1 MAHVIVQVNGRPY
14 TMQCPEGEEDHLREL
29 AELLDSEVQRVKTS
43 VGNVG
48 DIRML
53 VMAGLMVAD
62 RLSEAIQKIQAL
74 EEQVNGLREAKNA
87 AQLEVLEVQASL
99 GERLL
104 VASER
109 LEVLAQH
116 LGK

>member
-1 MAHVIVQVNGRPY
+1 
-14 TMQCPEGEEDHLREL
+14 
-29 AELLDSEVQRVKTS
+29 
-43 VGNVG
+43 
-48 DIRML
+48 ML

-62 RLSEAIQKIQAL
+62 RLSEAIQKIQNL

-87 AQLEVLEVQASL
+87 AQLEALEVQASL

>member
-14 TMQCPEGEEDHLREL
+14 TMQCPEGEEAHLRDL

-62 RLSEAIQKIQAL
+62 RLSEAIQKIQNL

-87 AQLEVLEVQASL
+87 AQLEALEVQASL
-99 GERLL
+99 GERLI

-109 LEVLAQH
+109 LEALAQH